1 LMSMIIAGVL
11 AIPCAAYWRRHLGY
25 RQV

>member
-1 LMSMIIAGVL
+1 MSMIIAGVL
-11 AIPCAAYWRRHLGY
+11 AIPFGAYWRRHLGY